1 MNRNPTLLLDLAL
14 SRVAGAGDADRAYAE
29 LRLYPGNSAGYFFV
43 RQRAPGRW
51 YWLAEAGAD
60 HFNRARQ
67 AEVDEAIEAGARV
80 QLVGNR
86 GRSLRLWRSWE
97 EFASEAEMRD
107 GEGSLRRQ
115 Q

>member
-1 MNRNPTLLLDLAL
+1 MNRNPTLLLNLAL
-14 SRVAGAGDADRAYAE
+14 SRVDGVEAGDRAYAE

-51 YWLAEAGAD
+51 YWLDEAGAD

-86 GRSLRLWRSWE
+86 GRSLGLWRTWE
-97 EFASEAEMRD
+97 EFETAVD
-107 GEGSLRRQ
+107 
-115 Q
+115 